1 MPLPKMT
8 AVVLALL
15 ALLGAACSGGDD
27 DENTADETSS
37 TSFEQPSVALDVRS
51 ADLVSTHAARGPL
64 PADVTSEITELVE
77 ELLTITSAEP
87 LTLGE
92 AGAGFADLFTP
103 DAGAAAAGED
113 RAAIFDEG
121 LPSFGTLE
129 PANTSIAI
137 TALNGA
143 MSTEAAFAVVDL
155 QWDVRGSRNATDR
168 VVRTGELSLVRGE
181 TGWKIAAYD
190 LHVERT
196 IADETTT
203 TTASSEDDE
212 DEEDGS

>member
-1 MPLPKMT
+1 MT
-8 AVVLALL
+8 AVVLVTAL
-15 ALLGAACSGGDD
+15 ALAACSGDD
-27 DENTADETSS
+27 GDENVREETSS
-37 TSFEQPSVALDVRS
+37 TSYEQLSVALEVRS

-64 PADVTSEITELVE
+64 PAEVTSAITEVVE
-77 ELLTITSAEP
+77 RLLLITSAEP
-87 LTLGE
+87 LITGE

-103 DAGAAAAGED
+103 DAGAAAAGGD

-121 LPSFGTLE
+121 LPSFGALE

-155 QWDVRGSRNATDR
+155 QWDVGGTRNPSDR
-168 VVRTGELSLVRGE
+168 IVRTGELSLVLGDD
-181 TGWKIAAYD
+181 GWKVAAYD

-203 TTASSEDDE
+203 TSATAESTS
-212 DEEDGS
+212 

>member
-8 AVVLALL
+8 AVVLASAL
-15 ALLGAACSGGDD
+15 ALAACSGGGDGDD
-27 DENTADETSS
+27 DAREETSS
-37 TSFEQPSVALDVRS
+37 TSFEKPAVALDVRS
-51 ADLVSTHAARGPL
+51 ADLVSTHAARAPL

-77 ELLTITSAEP
+77 DLLLITSAGP

-103 DAGAAAAGED
+103 DAGAVAAGED

-121 LPSFGTLE
+121 LPSFGSLE

-155 QWDVRGSRNATDR
+155 QWDVHGTANPGDR
-168 VVRTGELSLVRGE
+168 VVRTGELSLVRGDG
-181 TGWKIAAYD
+181 GWKIAAYD
-190 LHVERT
+190 LHVKRT

-203 TTASSEDDE
+203 TSATTETTS
-212 DEEDGS
+212 

>member
-8 AVVLALL
+8 AVILASTLVF
-15 ALLGAACSGGDD
+15 AACSGGDD
-27 DENTADETSS
+27 DEDAREETSS
-37 TSFEQPSVALDVRS
+37 TSYEQPAVALEVRS

-64 PADVTSEITELVE
+64 PDDVTSEITEVVERLLLV
-77 ELLTITSAEP
+77 TSAGP

-129 PANTSIAI
+129 PATSSIAI

-143 MSTEAAFAVVDL
+143 MTTEASFAVVDL
-155 QWDVRGSRNATDR
+155 QWDVGGSRAPGDR

-181 TGWKIAAYD
+181 DGWKIAAYD
-190 LHVERT
+190 LRVERT

-203 TTASSEDDE
+203 TSASSTVTTR
-212 DEEDGS
+212 

>member
-8 AVVLALL
+8 AVVLASAL
-15 ALLGAACSGGDD
+15 ALAACSGGDD
-27 DENTADETSS
+27 EDDAREETSS
-37 TSFEQPSVALDVRS
+37 TSFEQPSVALEVRS
-51 ADLVSTHAARGPL
+51 ADLVSTHAARAAL
-64 PADVTSEITELVE
+64 PSEVTSEITEMIE
-77 ELLTITSAEP
+77 QLLLITSAEP

-92 AGAGFADLFTP
+92 AGGGFADLFTP
-103 DAGAAAAGED
+103 DAGAQAAGED

-121 LPSFGTLE
+121 LPSFGALE
-129 PANTSIAI
+129 PDDASIGI

-155 QWDVRGSRNATDR
+155 QWDVGGTRNPGDR
-168 VVRTGELSLVRGE
+168 IVRTGELSLVRGE
-181 TGWKIAAYD
+181 GGWKIAAYD

-203 TTASSEDDE
+203 TTASTETTS
-212 DEEDGS
+212 